1 MRAFLTV
8 LCGLVLSTAAF
19 AEDNGG
25 NITAADKLTWLQAQA
40 RPAVL
45 NALEFG
51 GYNDW
56 RLPTIMELQSLVR
69 PGASPT
75 VAAEMNTGC
84 MPGCSA
90 CSCTQPE
97 FHWSSTLVSQD
108 PALAWSLFFGAGT
121 SSTLDREGFA
131 LSVRA
136 VRSLP

>member
-1 MRAFLTV
+1 MWERLDDAN
-8 LCGLVLSTAAF
+8 GLHDKDAPYAW
-19 AEDNGG
+19 AEAGDVK
-25 NITAADKLTWLQAQA
+25 IAQ
-40 RPAVL
+40 L
-45 NALEFG
+45 NAATFAG
-51 GYNDW
+51 HADW